1 MFNLR
6 SCCSV
11 KSHVVN
17 VDIRVQICPEL
28 HQKESVLWSLLI
40 QFFEAT
46 GLFRKF
52 VLDLSNIHWLK
63 NTQNKIPKFTK
74 SVNSHLKNRVREFT
88 RAADM
93 DKMMFA
99 GGLLHVGRV
108 LEQPELVCGDGAAEP
123 GRGRPA
129 AAAGLGRCQREARLK
144 WLDVLRRGVEG
155 GLPELAGVAR
165 HAARAAH
172 LAPRLDRQQ
181 RLLVHG

>member
-40 QFFEAT
+40 QFFEAP

-63 NTQNKIPKFTK
+63 YSQ
-74 SVNSHLKNRVREFT
+74 
-88 RAADM
+88 
-93 DKMMFA
+93 
-99 GGLLHVGRV
+99 
-108 LEQPELVCGDGAAEP
+108 
-123 GRGRPA
+123 
-129 AAAGLGRCQREARLK
+129 
-144 WLDVLRRGVEG
+144 
-155 GLPELAGVAR
+155 
-165 HAARAAH
+165 
-172 LAPRLDRQQ
+172 
-181 RLLVHG
+181 